1 MKNISSLK
9 HQGKMLISIF
19 LYLIVYAING
29 QSVMNILETAPTVT
43 STESYLYQIYSQLPT
58 SQQNYW
64 VTFASFETAAEDG
77 IIELN
82 LPNLSTTFKMKVTQC
97 EYTNLSE
104 FTWSGMRILETKSD
118 QPASISL
125 TKHLGLLSG
134 EINLFGEFYQI
145 FPINENYQ
153 ILIKTNTLPTPYEG
167 SINESGDPEPPIVDC
182 SNANGACVI
191 NLMILY
197 SLDVELKYINLT
209 PIGFMLANQIN
220 NALKNSKISHRI
232 NLVAVLPIDD
242 NFPEGNEEQERGL
255 LKHRNE

>member
-1 MKNISSLK
+1 
-9 HQGKMLISIF
+9 
-19 LYLIVYAING
+19 
-29 QSVMNILETAPTVT
+29 MNILETAPTVT

-104 FTWSGMRILETKSD
+104 FTWSGMRILETESD

-134 EINLFGEFYQI
+134 EINLL
-145 FPINENYQ
+145 ENFIRYFQ
-153 ILIKTNTLPTPYEG
+153 
-167 SINESGDPEPPIVDC
+167 
-182 SNANGACVI
+182 
-191 NLMILY
+191 
-197 SLDVELKYINLT
+197 
-209 PIGFMLANQIN
+209 
-220 NALKNSKISHRI
+220 
-232 NLVAVLPIDD
+232 
-242 NFPEGNEEQERGL
+242 
-255 LKHRNE
+255 